1 MRNIIDLYLEGK
13 EIPVDGVGIYHL
25 LKEKDIVYVGQ
36 STNLRVRICDHVW
49 SDEKEFDDVEFF
61 PMPASELNDAEAA
74 DIVKHNPIYNK
85 ILSSNS
91 LYVCEKNIT
100 EDVSKMIISLI
111 SDEKIYTSKRCG
123 QYWPRNYYRKNV
135 YDILCE
141 DIRTCINKAI
151 IKIKAGEK

>member
-13 EIPVDGVGIYHL
+13 EIPVDGIGIYHL
-25 LKEKDIVYVGQ
+25 LRDKEVVYVGQ

-61 PMPASELNDAEAA
+61 PMPASELNDAEASE
-74 DIVKHNPIYNK
+74 IVKYDPIYNK

-91 LYVCEKNIT
+91 LCVCEKNIT
-100 EDVSKMIISLI
+100 EDVSKMIVDLI

-123 QYWPRNYYRKNV
+123 SYWPRNYYNKNV
-135 YDILCE
+135 YEVLCR
-141 DIRTCINKAI
+141 DIRECVTTAMA
-151 IKIKAGEK
+151 KIKAGE